1 MPSYIKL
8 LKDKNLILPPKWLPD
23 NVLFEGMTGSIAYG
37 VTNDS
42 SDMDIIGFCMPPK
55 DTIFPHL
62 RGEIPGFGK
71 PGERFEQFQQHHI
84 KRNIKTYDI
93 TIYSII
99 KFFQLTMENNPN
111 MIDALFL
118 PRRCVL
124 YNNSIYEKVRERR
137 HLFLH
142 KGCWHKF
149 KGYAYSQLIKLEHG
163 VNKDN
168 PKRKNLIESY
178 GYDTKFG
185 YHIIRLILECEQ
197 ILIEKDL
204 DLERNKEILKSVRR
218 GEWTLDDIK
227 NYFKNK
233 ELELDAVYLSSDLQH
248 SPDEGKIKQLLL
260 ECIEDWYGD
269 LSKLVPQNTETNLIN
284 DLELLIKKY
293 SVNNES

>member
-8 LKDKNLILPPKWLPD
+8 LKDKNLILPPKWLSD

-37 VTNDS
+37 VSNDS

-111 MIDALFL
+111 MVDALFL
-118 PRRCVL
+118 PRRCIL
-124 YNNSIYEKVRERR
+124 YNNSIYEKVREKR

-149 KGYAYSQLIKLEHG
+149 KGYAYSQLNKLEHG

-168 PKRKNLIESY
+168 PKIKESIEKF

-185 YHIIRLILECEQ
+185 YHIIRLISEVEQ

-233 ELELDAVYLSSDLQH
+233 ELELNSIYLTSDLPH

-269 LSKLVPQNTETNLIN
+269 ISKLVPQNTETNLIN
-284 DLELLIKKY
+284 DLELLLKKY

>member
-111 MIDALFL
+111 MVDALFL

-124 YNNSIYEKVRERR
+124 HSSLIYEKVRENRNI
-137 HLFLH
+137 FLH

-149 KGYAYSQLIKLEHG
+149 INYSFSQ
-163 VNKDN
+163 
-168 PKRKNLIESY
+168 
-178 GYDTKFG
+178 
-185 YHIIRLILECEQ
+185 
-197 ILIEKDL
+197 
-204 DLERNKEILKSVRR
+204 
-218 GEWTLDDIK
+218 
-227 NYFKNK
+227 
-233 ELELDAVYLSSDLQH
+233 
-248 SPDEGKIKQLLL
+248 
-260 ECIEDWYGD
+260 
-269 LSKLVPQNTETNLIN
+269 LSKLS
-284 DLELLIKKY
+284 KK
-293 SVNNES
+293 